1 MSVPAS
7 HAYSEIT
14 RRTVLLRQTAQSFC
28 AAFIRG
34 DSPRELLD
42 TYFTARPAIHEHG
55 PSWARERLP
64 FLAYR
69 FEGRGSS
76 SRGDDDRGGNRPLTC
91 DDYYALLGQTL
102 AFHPAEDMLPGDDG
116 FAVDAGVAGGV
127 VSVRMKARFSSV
139 RTGKGWE
146 EEFVYVMGG
155 WEIEGE
161 KARIGTLDLWADP
174 LSAWVAVGG
183 EG

>member
-1 MSVPAS
+1 M
-7 HAYSEIT
+7 
-14 RRTVLLRQTAQSFC
+14 
-28 AAFIRG
+28 
-34 DSPRELLD
+34 
-42 TYFTARPAIHEHG
+42 
-55 PSWARERLP
+55 
-64 FLAYR
+64 
-69 FEGRGSS
+69 
-76 SRGDDDRGGNRPLTC
+76 TC
-91 DDYYALLGQTL
+91 DDYYALLAQTL
-102 AFHPAEDMLPGDDG
+102 AFHPVADMLPGDDG
-116 FAVDAGVAGGV
+116 FAVDAEVAGGV

-155 WEIEGE
+155 WEVEGE